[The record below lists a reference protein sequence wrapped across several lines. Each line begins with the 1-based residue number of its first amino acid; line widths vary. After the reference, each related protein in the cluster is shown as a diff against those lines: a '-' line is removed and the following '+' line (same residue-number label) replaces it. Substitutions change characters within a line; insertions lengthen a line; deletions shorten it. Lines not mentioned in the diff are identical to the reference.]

1 MWKCP
6 ISQHVLHVHCAIYL
20 WIFPYLEEFWNFRY
34 GTPPKKHK
42 MEIVK
47 VVRKYYKVSEN
58 EIHITLEDQ
67 NAIDNG

>member
-1 MWKCP
+1 
-6 ISQHVLHVHCAIYL
+6 
-20 WIFPYLEEFWNFRY
+20 
-34 GTPPKKHK
+34 